1 MNALRLTTAFLI
13 LAAAAIPCS
22 AQGVNPIVV
31 IDTTHGKIK
40 LELFA
45 RKAPVTVKNFLRYV
59 DDKFYD
65 GLIFHRVIDNF
76 MIQGGGHTAD
86 LKEKKATH
94 KPIINEASN
103 GLSNERGTIAVA
115 RMVQP
120 NSGTAQF
127 FINVKDNA
135 YLDQARAADKQGYAV
150 FGKVIDGMDVVDKI
164 KKVQTGNRGTLQNVP
179 LEPVVIRSMR
189 RASEFSLAI
198 AGTLTAGKTFTITA
212 HLEFPGPG
220 QALTLELPTGVERI
234 EGKETQ
240 PVAVGD
246 GPGLVLWK
254 ARAAKP
260 GSYLIRVRSTA
271 GAVQSRTIEIRM
283 RLGAANPRLPRP
295 DDDAQIINK
304 NKGTTDYTDST
315 D

>member
-1 MNALRLTTAFLI
+1 MNARPLTAFLF
-13 LAAAAIPCS
+13 LAAAAVPCS
-22 AQGVNPIVV
+22 AQGVNPVV
-31 IDTTHGKIK
+31 VMDTTHGKIK

-45 RKAPVTVKNFLRYV
+45 SKAPVTVKNFLRYV

-65 GLIFHRVIDNF
+65 GVVFHRVIDNF

-86 LKEKKATH
+86 MKEKKATH
-94 KPIINEASN
+94 PPIVNEANN
-103 GLSNERGTIAVA
+103 GLSNARGTISVA

-150 FGKVIDGMDVVDKI
+150 FGRVIDGMDVVDKI
-164 KKVQTGNRGTLQNVP
+164 KQVKTGNRGALQNVP
-179 LEPVVIRSMR
+179 LEPVVIQSMR

-198 AGTLTAGKTFTITA
+198 AGSLAAGKIFTIA
-212 HLEFPGPG
+212 AQLDHPGRG
-220 QALTLELPTGVERI
+220 QALTLELPPGVERV
-234 EGKETQ
+234 EGKEIQ

-254 ARAAKP
+254 ARTSKP
-260 GSYLIRVRSTA
+260 GSYVISVRSTA
-271 GAVQSRTIEIRM
+271 GALQRRTIQVR
-283 RLGAANPRLPRP
+283 GLP
-295 DDDAQIINK
+295 
-304 NKGTTDYTDST
+304 
-315 D
+315 

>member
-1 MNALRLTTAFLI
+1 MLGILKTKLAQAAATGSVPATVFLI
-13 LAAAAIPCS
+13 LAITAVPGI

-31 IDTTHGKIK
+31 VDTTHGKFK

-45 RKAPVTVKNFLRYV
+45 GKAPVTVRNFLRYV
-59 DDKFYD
+59 DNKFYD

-86 LKEKKATH
+86 MKEKKATH

-103 GLSNERGTIAVA
+103 GLSNARGTIAVA

-120 NSGTAQF
+120 NSGTTQF

-150 FGKVIDGMDVVDKI
+150 FGKVIDGMDVVDTI
-164 KKVQTGNRGTLQNVP
+164 KKVPTGNRGALQNVP

-189 RASEFSLAI
+189 RASEFALAI
-198 AGTLTAGKTFTITA
+198 AGSLRAGKTFTITA
-212 HLEFPGPG
+212 HLEFPGSG
-220 QALTLELPTGVERI
+220 QALTLELPPGVERI
-234 EGKETQ
+234 EGKEMQ

-254 ARAAKP
+254 ARALKA
-260 GSYLIRVRSTA
+260 GSYDIRVRSTA
-271 GAVQSRTIEIRM
+271 GAVQSRTIQVRM
-283 RLGAANPRLPRP
+283 P
-295 DDDAQIINK
+295 
-304 NKGTTDYTDST
+304 
-315 D
+315 